1 MRNKNAA
8 WFKRLLSGL
17 LAVVMCVSLLPI
29 SVFADDIGGGGGG
42 GGPAAPPT
50 IKLTNV
56 NQLGGKKFVMQ
67 NDFDSNKNGAFLHDM
82 QFAING
88 DTLSGFC
95 IDHGKPIS
103 NNGIWNLSGE
113 WTDSKKDFQ
122 GLVLTW
128 YYYNYTECA
137 RIKQENGN
145 KDVMGAEHDALAVGT
160 SKFQP
165 SYGYGTETF
174 WYLSAEGLKLNNAF
188 AQACVW
194 EYEAAKKSGRQGELD
209 ALLGNVTSSKY
220 AEQTPAVQEAL
231 TKVAKTYKA
240 AYEIRYPDEQK
251 KDLDYYKDTCASIFY
266 VANQGCGDWTFYM
279 YEPAGS
285 HSGDQ
290 RIIIPVPNPDI
301 TTDKYDVWLKLAQ
314 KIDPK
319 TGDPVSGATFSV
331 YSDASRKQW
340 LTDFVTEADGSAY
353 VYLNQVAPVGQKMNL
368 YIAETDAPGDY
379 ALMSGVIKVEVEQGH
394 ETKDKAISITAGDAA
409 LPEGTT
415 IQDDDCEITKIDAKT
430 GAGVGIA
437 VFHFEG
443 TNEKGEYKSFDL
455 KTDEY
460 GQLPIQWA
468 RPSEALYV
476 EPGEYVREFS

>member
-42 GGPAAPPT
+42 DASAPTT

-56 NQLGGKKFVMQ
+56 GQLGGKKFVLQ
-67 NDFDSNKNGAFLHDM
+67 NDFDSNKTGAFLHDM
-82 QFAING
+82 RFAING

-122 GLVLTW
+122 GLVLAW
-128 YYYNYTECA
+128 YYYGYTECA
-137 RIKQENGN
+137 RIKQENGGA
-145 KDVMGAEHDALAVGT
+145 DVIGAEHDALAIGT

-174 WYLSAEGLKLNNAF
+174 WYLDANGLKLDNAF

-209 ALLGNVTSSKY
+209 ILLGNVTSRKY

-240 AYEIRYPDEQK
+240 AYEIR
-251 KDLDYYKDTCASIFY
+251 
-266 VANQGCGDWTFYM
+266 
-279 YEPAGS
+279 
-285 HSGDQ
+285 
-290 RIIIPVPNPDI
+290 
-301 TTDKYDVWLKLAQ
+301 
-314 KIDPK
+314 
-319 TGDPVSGATFSV
+319 
-331 YSDASRKQW
+331 
-340 LTDFVTEADGSAY
+340 
-353 VYLNQVAPVGQKMNL
+353 
-368 YIAETDAPGDY
+368 
-379 ALMSGVIKVEVEQGH
+379 
-394 ETKDKAISITAGDAA
+394 
-409 LPEGTT
+409 
-415 IQDDDCEITKIDAKT
+415 
-430 GAGVGIA
+430 
-437 VFHFEG
+437 
-443 TNEKGEYKSFDL
+443 
-455 KTDEY
+455 
-460 GQLPIQWA
+460 
-468 RPSEALYV
+468 
-476 EPGEYVREFS
+476 